1 MSRDPAEEEPEAE
14 PDRLLSV
21 TLTSP
26 QDGISVC
33 RAIGE
38 IDAVSAPLLRSELQR
53 AAAGDPGHMI
63 VDLSGVRFLGS
74 AGLQVLVDAL
84 EAQQPGRLLVLV
96 LDRNPADPLWLSGV
110 DSLFRCYKTLDG
122 ALQECATAS

>member
-1 MSRDPAEEEPEAE
+1 MSPDPAEEKSAAE

-26 QDGISVC
+26 HDGISVC

-38 IDAVSAPLLRSELQR
+38 VDASSAPVLRSELQR
-53 AAAGDPGHMI
+53 AEAGDPRCVI

-84 EAQQPGRLLVLV
+84 EARGPGRVLVLV
-96 LDRNPADPLWLSGV
+96 LDRNPANPLWLSGV

-122 ALQECATAS
+122 ALRECATES